1 MVISSLFSL
10 LASLCALL
18 SSLSSLLPSLF
29 SHPSLLSLLLLSQI
43 SLRTCPFELRIRPS
57 ITLPIHSTLC
67 LTILGPNYCLLRPSH
82 LDCVCLSLLAS
93 LCALPSSLLGA
104 DPFLHHPARQGP
116 NHCLL
121 SCILSL
127 LSSLFPLRSLS
138 FSQLAAFFVISSLL
152 SLLASLCAL
161 LSLIS
166 AHFCRCC
173 SSLISHAAGVMSLPG
188 AYHNSLY
195 TMATDDTAAC
205 AYVVAAAGASDASAA
220 FSCFRSLHQKS
231 QTQARACE

>member
-1 MVISSLFSL
+1 MQRNEPPNKP
-10 LASLCALL
+10 CQ
-18 SSLSSLLPSLF
+18 
-29 SHPSLLSLLLLSQI
+29 LLLFP
-43 SLRTCPFELRIRPS
+43 C
-57 ITLPIHSTLC
+57 
-67 LTILGPNYCLLRPSH
+67 LGPNYCLLRPSH

-104 DPFLHHPARQGP
+104 DPFLHQPARQGP

-127 LSSLFPLRSLS
+127 LSSLFPLRSRS

-161 LSLIS
+161 LSLLS

-173 SSLISHAAGVMSLPG
+173 SSLISHAAGVMSLPC

-205 AYVVAAAGASDASAA
+205 ASVVAAAAGASAASAA